1 MRIKR
6 EKKRKK
12 EKGEVAGGTTSCNT
26 ARNTLIVS
34 LLLELSSGGWPA
46 TRKVRARVHACLD
59 AVQRAVRCMCT
70 RRDVQPL
77 QRCIADP
84 TCAERLGA
92 PVYRSQRAAQ
102 GYHYGGSRHSLLI
115 AGFQRESRPY
125 VRTNERSQ
133 LRSLAII
140 IFSAARKDAHTRTER
155 AQKYAYTHERNIRR
169 IIHAAYSISR
179 TRQ

>member
-1 MRIKR
+1 MQHG
-6 EKKRKK
+6 K
-12 EKGEVAGGTTSCNT
+12 EHAHCFPPSR
-26 ARNTLIVS
+26 A
-34 LLLELSSGGWPA
+34 LLGGWPA

-59 AVQRAVRCMCT
+59 AVQRAARCMCT

-84 TCAERLGA
+84 TCTERLGA

-125 VRTNERSQ
+125 ERTNERSQ

-140 IFSAARKDAHTRTER
+140 IFSAARKDE
-155 AQKYAYTHERNIRR
+155 
-169 IIHAAYSISR
+169 SR
-179 TRQ
+179 TRPEIRIQTRAKHGVFRFQNAYERIRSPVEFLPASLNIPPAIDPNTL